1 MTFRNRINP
10 VDLLSE
16 LNQSVYDGAVNIVE
30 YNVEDNLMFVV
41 GDCVSNCVLDFVD
54 TKLEDYEFAK

>member
-1 MTFRNRINP
+1 MTFGNRITS

-30 YNVEDNLMFVV
+30 YNVEDNLMLVV
-41 GDCVSNCVLDFVD
+41 GDCVLNSALDFVD
-54 TKLEDYEFAK
+54 TKLEDYEFTT

>member
-1 MTFRNRINP
+1 MTFGNRITP

-30 YNVEDNLMFVV
+30 YNVEDDLMFVV
-41 GDCVSNCVLDFVD
+41 GECGLNSVLDFVD
-54 TKLEDYEFAK
+54 TKLEDYEFTK